1 MTFESTNNSNHEID
15 ELFAQF
21 DPLLRA
27 IAAVAKG
34 ETTHRDQIEAALPEL
49 QANGWQLMTAV
60 YRLWDGERDTA
71 KLMAGLDLQDSLLVK
86 RIVDLLDE
94 PTQQE
99 ALEALPFALRQAILA
114 GDADQANVILA
125 EMPPVEAQDALRL
138 LTDSGLVAQTSE
150 PILAE
155 EHEELPQ
162 AVVDALERED
172 VAALESALQEL
183 PPQVAQAVLDRLA
196 EAGVVSLRTQTEK
209 LSVEDALERF
219 EPLLHV
225 IANVALGMAEPTADL
240 ESVFPELEA
249 AGWEITVPAIRI
261 WEGERDRAA
270 LTVGLDGN
278 SARLI
283 HRILDLI
290 EE

>member
-1 MTFESTNNSNHEID
+1 MTFKPTNNNHEID
-15 ELFAQF
+15 ELLAQF

-49 QANGWQLMTAV
+49 QANGWQIITAV
-60 YRLWDGERDTA
+60 YRLWDGERDA
-71 KLMAGLDLQDSLLVK
+71 VKLMAGLDLQDSLLMK

-99 ALEALPFALRQAILA
+99 ALDSLPAALRQAVLS
-114 GDADQANVILA
+114 GDADQANAILA
-125 EMPPVEAQDALRL
+125 NMPPVEAQQALRL
-138 LTDSGLVAQTSE
+138 LTDSGLIAQASE
-150 PILAE
+150 PVLAD
-155 EHEELPQ
+155 EHEHLPQ

-183 PPQVAQAVLDRLA
+183 PPQVAQAVLDQLA
-196 EAGVVSLRTQTEK
+196 EAGVVSLQDQAEK
-209 LSVEDALERF
+209 LSVDAALERF
-219 EPLLHV
+219 EPLLYV
-225 IANVALGMAEPTADL
+225 IANVALGLAEPTADL

-249 AGWEITVPAIRI
+249 AGWEITVPVMHI
-261 WEGERDRAA
+261 WEGERDRTT
-270 LTVGLDGN
+270 LTAGLDGN
-278 SARLI
+278 SARLV

-290 EE
+290 EH

>member
-1 MTFESTNNSNHEID
+1 MTAEPINSAHELD

-34 ETTHRDQIEAALPEL
+34 ETAQRDQIEAALPEL
-49 QANGWQLMTAV
+49 QANGWNLMTAV
-60 YRLWDGERDTA
+60 YRLWDGERDVA
-71 KLMAGLDLQDSLLVK
+71 KLMTGLDLQDSLLIN

-99 ALEALPFALRQAILA
+99 ALDALPAALRQAVLTGA
-114 GDADQANVILA
+114 ADQANAILA
-125 EMPPVEAQDALRL
+125 AMPPLEAQNALRL
-138 LTDSGLVAQTSE
+138 LTDSGLVAQTTE

-172 VAALESALQEL
+172 VAGLEGALQEL

-196 EAGVVSLRTQTEK
+196 QAGVIQLQTAAEK
-209 LSVEDALERF
+209 LSLDKAMERF
-219 EPLLHV
+219 EPLLHL
-225 IANVALGMAEPTADL
+225 IANVALGLAEPSAEL
-240 ESVFPELEA
+240 EALFPELEA
-249 AGWEITVPAIRI
+249 DGWAITLPVMRI
-261 WEGERDRAA
+261 WQGERDRAA
-270 LTVGLDGN
+270 LTSGLDGN
-278 SARLI
+278 SARLV
-283 HRILDLI
+283 HRILDLVV
-290 EE
+290 